1 MRSVTEVICF
11 GCKHLIKYPKCKAFK
26 KIPQSIRDGD
36 NDHSK
41 PLKNQ
46 GNETVFESIDVKK

>member
-1 MRSVTEVICF
+1 MPKVINEVVCF

-26 KIPQSIRDGD
+26 NIPQIIRNG

-41 PLKNQ
+41 PLPEQDNDI
-46 GNETVFESIDVKK
+46 VFEAKEKE